1 MKRLEVV
8 IKGNVQGVFF
18 RYNTQLK
25 ARKLSLTG
33 WVKNMPDGTVHAV
46 FEGDSDK
53 LNDILKFCENG
64 PKMAEVS
71 KVIAEYKTPT
81 KEFKDFEIRYNY

>member
-1 MKRLEVV
+1 MKRLEVT
-8 IKGNVQGVFF
+8 IKGNV

-25 ARKLSLTG
+25 AKKLGLTG
-33 WVKNMPDGTVHAV
+33 WVKNMSDGTVHAV

-53 LNDILKFCENG
+53 LNDILKFCESG
-64 PKMAEVS
+64 PRMATVS